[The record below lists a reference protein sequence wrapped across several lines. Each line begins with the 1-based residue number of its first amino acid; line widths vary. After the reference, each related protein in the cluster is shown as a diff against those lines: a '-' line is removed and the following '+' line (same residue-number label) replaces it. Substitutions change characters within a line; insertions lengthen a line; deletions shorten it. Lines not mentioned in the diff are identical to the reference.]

1 MIIGPQIRAARLLL
15 GWSQFELS
23 RQSGVSE
30 ASIQRIEKGLIE
42 PRETTRAAI
51 RTALINAGIEF
62 ADSVGVYLRA
72 DKRIEAKR

>member
-1 MIIGPQIRAARLLL
+1 MITGAQIRAARLLL

-42 PRETTRAAI
+42 PRNSTQAAI
-51 RTALINAGIEF
+51 GMALSNAGIEF
-62 ADSVGVYLRA
+62 ADSVGVHLRA
-72 DKRIEAKR
+72 EKREK